1 MARTSESRLWT
12 RKVEVDKER
21 GLSISL
27 IEDPTLD
34 LGGDDAWCA
43 WCLWPAAKALMNY
56 LATMDDQ
63 VLKGSSILEL
73 GSGCGAVGM
82 YAALRGAKPAILT
95 DVYRALP
102 LLKRNVAANG
112 LGGLCRILAL
122 PWGTRLDHLAPE
134 IRSCVP
140 FDLVLA
146 ADCSYD
152 FVNPETPSPSIDALL
167 ATAKSLG
174 RRALICVSRRP
185 HEVEAFTCSVER
197 AGLSQMATVVYNEE
211 MNAEKEG
218 VPECLVYSFNFAES
232 FQSRAGEC

>member
-1 MARTSESRLWT
+1 MDC
-12 RKVEVDKER
+12 DK
-21 GLSISL
+21 
-27 IEDPTLD
+27 
-34 LGGDDAWCA
+34 
-43 WCLWPAAKALMNY
+43 
-56 LATMDDQ
+56 
-63 VLKGSSILEL
+63 
-73 GSGCGAVGM
+73 
-82 YAALRGAKPAILT
+82 
-95 DVYRALP
+95 
-102 LLKRNVAANG
+102 
-112 LGGLCRILAL
+112 AL

-146 ADCSYD
+146 ADCSGMARKFEHQFFSAFLFLNPISPHRIYRIFQPLNFVSELRCIASVAAQLPASCPHCAAFAGYD